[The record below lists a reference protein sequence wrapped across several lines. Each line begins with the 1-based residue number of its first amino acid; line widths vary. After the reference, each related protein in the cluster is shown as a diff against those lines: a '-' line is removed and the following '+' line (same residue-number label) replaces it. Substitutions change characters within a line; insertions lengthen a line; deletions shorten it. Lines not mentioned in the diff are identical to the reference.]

1 MRELLA
7 CILYT
12 IIILPYVLAYTQFIQ
27 RDTGVF
33 LAMAQIKNIGLYTSG
48 GDAPGMNAA
57 IRAVVR
63 TALYYDIEVTGILR
77 GYHGMIRGEFMPM
90 ERKSVSNIV
99 QRGGTILKTARSD
112 QFRTSEGRKKAYEQL
127 KASNIDALIGIGG
140 NGTFAGARAF
150 GDEYPDIPVLGLP
163 GTIDNDLAGTDFTIG
178 YDTAIN
184 TVVNAVDKIRDTA
197 ESHDRLFIVEVMG
210 RDSGLIALRTGIAAG
225 AECIL
230 IPENKDGMASLF
242 DRLENGRKDKTSRI
256 VIAAE
261 GDDAGGAFEIG
272 RLVTEK
278 FPHYD
283 TRVSILG
290 HIQRGGKPTCM
301 DRVLASRVGVAAVEA
316 LRDGRKGEM
325 VGVIHNEIAYT
336 PFEQSI
342 KHNAEINANFLKI
355 VEILSL

>member
-1 MRELLA
+1 M
-7 CILYT
+7 T
-12 IIILPYVLAYTQFIQ
+12 
-27 RDTGVF
+27 
-33 LAMAQIKNIGLYTSG
+33 QIKNIGLFTSG

-77 GYHGMIRGEFMPM
+77 GYHGMIRGEFQPM
-90 ERKSVSNIV
+90 GRKSVSNIV

-112 QFRTSEGRKKAYEQL
+112 QFKTPEGRKKAYDQL
-127 KASNIDALIGIGG
+127 KSQNIDALVAVGG
-140 NGTFAGARAF
+140 DGTFTGANIFAS
-150 GDEYPDIPVLGLP
+150 EYDIPIVGLP
-163 GTIDNDLAGTDFTIG
+163 CTIDNDLAGTDFTIG

-225 AECIL
+225 AEAIL
-230 IPENKDGMASLF
+230 IPENKGGMAHLF

-272 RLVTEK
+272 RIVTEK

-316 LRDGRKGEM
+316 LRDGHRNEM
-325 VGVIHNEIAYT
+325 IGVVHNDISYT
-336 PFEQSI
+336 PFDHAI
-342 KHNAEINANFLKI
+342 KHNIEINANFLKI